1 MHEASRRRQSREA
14 RAPIRPNKCVQVV
27 PATLCLRTCTD
38 PRACVGDRRFC
49 SVRHMSDLAVR
60 GLRAE
65 RRRPELFFYRR
76 ALGLLGPSGRRVP
89 QPSVEALRKRHN
101 HHQLWRRHNTII
113 EIHDVCSAIISVAW
127 FLRKLSIGD
136 DGTGGISV
144 RSLRKRCPCVNR
156 HRRPG
161 SRDLHSSDLGKAT
174 AMRCTSCFCQISLP
188 EGRPLSA
195 SGPQVLATAG

>member
-1 MHEASRRRQSREA
+1 MRLHGGA
-14 RAPIRPNKCVQVV
+14 RVGRPEPPSVRISVCRW
-27 PATLCLRTCTD
+27 CLRRCAFALALTRERVWGIAGFAPFD
-38 PRACVGDRRFC
+38 I
-49 SVRHMSDLAVR
+49 SDLAVR